1 MPRVARKRF
10 PVKPFL
16 STASLQW
23 RLNIW
28 IMISANTNHRELM
41 KAEPSRLIRH
51 KLAANV
57 EHLIVKEVKSKNQF
71 LS

>member
-1 MPRVARKRF
+1 
-10 PVKPFL
+10 
-16 STASLQW
+16 
-23 RLNIW
+23 
-28 IMISANTNHRELM
+28 MISANTNHRELM